1 MDKVAKIGSLL
12 KKIYRVYSNTLIQT
26 LEDQGFLDLRV
37 SFLEILIYISQNP
50 NSSIKLIGEACGL
63 KKQTMTSHLNELERR
78 GYISRSPS
86 PQDKRELQVNLTHYG
101 IKFKVSLFNVM
112 NQLETEY
119 DSKLGEVEMER
130 ISFSLEN
137 FYQKID
143 SRS

>member
-86 PQDKRELQVNLTHYG
+86 PQDKRELQVNLTDYG